1 MSLRREFVLLARQPG
16 ANISA
21 LCRGFSISRK
31 TGYKWLERPD
41 GEDRSRRPL
50 QSPSRTVA
58 AVEAQ
63 LLAARDRFPDWG
75 ARKLRR
81 WLENSGARG
90 LPAVS
95 TITAILHRH
104 ARITPAASAAATPW
118 QRFEHPAPNALWQM
132 DFKGHVALQGGQ
144 RCHPLTVLDDH
155 SRFNIVLRACR
166 GEACGDVKPALQDSF
181 RRYGLPDRISC
192 DNGTPWG
199 TMQREDGLTVLGA
212 WLLRLGVCL
221 SHARPGHP
229 QTNGK
234 DERFHRTL
242 HAGLLRH
249 RTLRDFDDAQRAFD
263 GFRDLYNLERPHQ
276 AIGLEV
282 PATRYRRSERAYPEV
297 LPPIEYDPAYPVRR
311 VDATGKIS
319 FRNRTHR
326 IAKALVGEPVA
337 LVCDPD
343 NDGCYTVIYC
353 RQPVRIIDLRHDPV
367 AD

>member
-1 MSLRREFVLLARQPG
+1 MSLRREFVLLAQQPG

-41 GEDRSRRPL
+41 DEDRSRRPL
-50 QSPSRTVA
+50 QSPRRTLP

-81 WLENSGARG
+81 WLLNGGAHD

-104 ARITPAASAAATPW
+104 DRITPAASAAATPW
-118 QRFEHPAPNALWQM
+118 RRFEHPTPNALWQM
-132 DFKGHVALQGGQ
+132 DFKGHVALQGGE

-166 GEACGDVKPALQDSF
+166 GEACGDVKPALEDSF
-181 RRYGLPDRISC
+181 RRYGLPERISC
-192 DNGTPWG
+192 DNGPPWG
-199 TMQREDGLTVLGA
+199 TMQREDGLTALGA
-212 WLLRLGVCL
+212 WLIRLGVRL

-249 RTLRDFDDAQRAFD
+249 RILRDVEDAQHAFD
-263 GFRDLYNLERPHQ
+263 RFRDLYNLERPHQ
-276 AIGLEV
+276 AIGMEV
-282 PATRYRRSERAYPEV
+282 PAKRYHRSDRDFPEI
-297 LPPIEYDPAYPVRR
+297 LPPVDYDAGHPVRR
-311 VDATGKIS
+311 VDANGKIS

-326 IAKALVGEPVA
+326 IAKALIGERVM
-337 LVCDPD
+337 LVPDPD
-343 NDGCYTVIYC
+343 NDGCFTVMYC
-353 RQPVRIIDLRHDPV
+353 HQPIRAIDLTLPPV
-367 AD
+367 AQ

>member
-1 MSLRREFVLLARQPG
+1 MSLRREFVQLAGQPG
-16 ANISA
+16 ANVSA
-21 LCRGFSISRK
+21 LCRRFSISRK
-31 TGYKWLERPD
+31 TGYKWLDRPD

-50 QSPSRTVA
+50 QSPRRTAVA
-58 AVEAQ
+58 MEAD

-81 WLENSGARG
+81 WLENRGATG

-104 ARITPAASAAATPW
+104 GRITAAAAAAATPW

-132 DFKGHVALQGGQ
+132 DFKGHVALDGGQ
-144 RCHPLTVLDDH
+144 RCHPLTVIDDH

-166 GEACGDVKPALQDSF
+166 GEAYADVQPALEASF

-199 TMQREDGLTVLGA
+199 TMQRDDGLTALGA
-212 WLLRLGVCL
+212 WLIRLGVRL
-221 SHARPGHP
+221 THARPGHP

-242 HAGLLRH
+242 HAGLLRD
-249 RTLRDFDDAQRAFD
+249 RLLRDLDDAQRAFD
-263 GFRDLYNLERPHQ
+263 AFRDLYNLERPHQ
-276 AIGLEV
+276 AIGLDV
-282 PATRYRRSERAYPEV
+282 PVQRYRPSHRAFPDP

-311 VDATGKIS
+311 VDANGKIT
-319 FRNRTHR
+319 FHGRIHR
-326 IAKALVGEPVA
+326 VAKALVGQAVA
-337 LVCDPD
+337 LVPHPD
-343 NDGCYTVIYC
+343 HDGTYTVLYC
-353 RQPVRIIDLRHDPV
+353 NQPVRIVDQRHPAM